1 MRMLQ
6 RLTLLLILFISLKR
20 AESLSPV
27 PAKQRDNVIRYRG
40 RVAYDGNGFQGFQL
54 QPADA
59 RTIQGDLEKVLTQR
73 FQCPVRVVGAGR
85 TDAGVHARGQAI
97 HFELPADR
105 VQKEKE
111 KDLLLLPQLE
121 YTMNRMLRQ
130 DVRVYNLQEA
140 PMLTKELNGELFQ
153 IPWNAIHDTTGKLYI
168 YRISTSKSMDPLER
182 HSRFDLKYG
191 YGATDI
197 QVLERT
203 LKHFEGYHD
212 FRAFAGGIVKLEKN
226 MRDGET
232 MDTHRAV
239 YNITMVDE
247 GEDNN
252 GNYRIEIRLKGA
264 LYKMVR
270 NMVGTALEVAC
281 GKMTEDEFL
290 RLLHRADPSI
300 ERKTN
305 KAQPAPPQGLTL
317 EQVYYDDY

>member
-6 RLTLLLILFISLKR
+6 RLPILLLLCINLKR

-27 PAKQRDNVIRYRG
+27 PAKQRDNVVRYRG
-40 RVAYDGNGFQGFQL
+40 RVAYDGNGFKGFQL
-54 QPADA
+54 QPDA
-59 RTIQGDLEKVLTQR
+59 RTIQGDLEQVLTQR

-85 TDAGVHARGQAI
+85 TDSGVHARGQAI
-97 HFELPADR
+97 HFELPDR
-105 VQKEKE
+105 VQKEE
-111 KDLLLLPQLE
+111 DLLPKLE
-121 YTMNRMLRQ
+121 YSMNKMLRQ

-140 PMLTKELNGELFQ
+140 PVVTKELNGELLE

-168 YRISTSKSMDPLER
+168 YRISASKSMDPLER

-197 QVLERT
+197 RVLEQT

-212 FRAFAGGIVKLEKN
+212 FRAFAGGIEKLEKN

-239 YNITMVDE
+239 YSIHMVDE
-247 GEDNN
+247 ED
-252 GNYRIEIRLKGA
+252 GKYRIEIHLKGA

-281 GKMTEDEFL
+281 GKMTEEQFL
-290 RLLHRADPSI
+290 RLLNRADPSI